1 MQVTDAVLDNTCRS
15 GVAISKCWKR
25 VNVILYWKP
34 HGSYMLT
41 IIIISVRPPGH
52 HAEVSEPCG
61 FCVFNNVALAAK
73 YALEKRGLKR

>member
-1 MQVTDAVLDNTCRS
+1 
-15 GVAISKCWKR
+15 
-25 VNVILYWKP
+25 
-34 HGSYMLT
+34 MLT